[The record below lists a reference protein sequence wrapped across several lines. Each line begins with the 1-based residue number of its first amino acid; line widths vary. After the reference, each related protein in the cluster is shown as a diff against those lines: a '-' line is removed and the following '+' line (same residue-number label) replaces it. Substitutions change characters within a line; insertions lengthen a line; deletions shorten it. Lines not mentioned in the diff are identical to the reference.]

1 MKLTDLIPIGNL
13 SAVLNS
19 DGLVSFKPNRNFIDE
34 FLDIVDVFVV
44 FTDNRV
50 RYLTIEQVLHNKNKI
65 LLKFLEDE
73 VFDEIAES
81 TGVKLMLDPETASK
95 YDYDYYN
102 YNGMKVVFE
111 DQTIGEVVDSFYNS
125 QYMIFSVVDGENK
138 EILIPNVE
146 AYILNIDFEKRVIYV
161 HSIDLLKDI

>member
-1 MKLTDLIPIGNL
+1 MKIPDLISIGSL

-19 DGLVSFKPNRNFIDE
+19 SGLVSFKPNRNFIDE

-44 FTDNRV
+44 FTDDRV

-65 LLKFLEDE
+65 LLKFIEEE
-73 VFDEIAES
+73 VFGEIAES

-95 YDYDYYN
+95 YDYDFFN
-102 YNGMKVVFE
+102 YEEMKVVFE
-111 DQTIGEVVDSFYNS
+111 DKTVGRVVESFDNS
-125 QYMIFSVVDGENK
+125 QYMIFNVVDENGK

-146 AYILNIDFEKRVIYV
+146 AYVAKIDFENRVIYTN
-161 HSIDLLKDI
+161 SIDLLKDI